1 MKIHMRKE
9 FLDELRRMPIIHSAC
24 EKAGISRQTYYRW
37 VEANPDFKK
46 EVGIAMSEGADKVD
60 DISNSQLFKALND
73 GELRAIF
80 YWNEKHSDRI
90 HKTANKLQGK
100 TDNLSTEDI
109 VKLATKN
116 IFEELQVGN
125 VRDSKYVLSNNDPVY
140 YSSTKAKIKIDQ
152 DLKLEKE
159 NNGII
164 SEKKVQEM
172 VDMMHKFADCRDDED
187 VKET

>member
-1 MKIHMRKE
+1 MKTHKRKE

-37 VEANPDFKK
+37 VEVNPDFKK

-80 YWNEKHSDRI
+80 YWNEKHSDRV
-90 HKTANKLQGK
+90 HKTANRLQGK
-100 TDNLSTEDI
+100 SDNLSAEEVI
-109 VKLATKN
+109 KIATKN
-116 IFEELQVGN
+116 VLEELQIGN
-125 VRDSKYVLSNNDPVY
+125 VKDSKYVLENNDPKY
-140 YSSTKAKIKIDQ
+140 YSSTKARLRSEHDLID
-152 DLKLEKE
+152 EKE
-159 NNGII
+159 R
-164 SEKKVQEM
+164 KKIASDDLIKEM
-172 VDMMHKFADCRDDED
+172 ERMMMRFADCRDDED